1 MSSDSTEPAHL
12 LGTPPPR
19 LAAIDLDGTLVD
31 TVPDIAWCID
41 RTMPRFGIPPRG
53 AALVRRWVGNGV
65 ERLVERALTGE
76 PDTPADPGLLR
87 EACAAFLD
95 LYSASGHDR
104 SRTYPGVRDGLA
116 TLRAHGVAL
125 ACITNKPH
133 RPAVDL
139 LAHLALLDSF
149 DLVLGGDSLPRRK
162 PDPLP
167 VAPRVLHARRRGRAL
182 GVRRGLDQRRGS
194 RSRGRDASRM
204 RELWLQPRPGYRG
217 NRTRR
222 RRRFARGTS
231 GAVLRL
237 LRGGHAGLCDNSVDS
252 PVDPLTDRAR
262 PGAAGHRLRNL
273 SRVTCADDS
282 GRTSRPMT

>member
-104 SRTYPGVRDGLA
+104 SRTYPGVRDGLT

-167 VAPRVLHARRRGRAL
+167 LLHACSTLDVAVEHSVFAGDSTNDVEAARAA
-182 GVRRGLDQRRGS
+182 GMRVACVSYGYNH
-194 RSRGRDASRM
+194 GRDIEETAPDAVVDSLA
-204 RELWLQPRPGYRG
+204 EL
-217 NRTRR
+217 
-222 RRRFARGTS
+222 
-231 GAVLRL
+231 AVLCF
-237 LRGGHAGLCDNSVDS
+237 GSSAAAMQDS
-252 PVDPLTDRAR
+252 
-262 PGAAGHRLRNL
+262 AATRSIPR
-273 SRVTCADDS
+273 
-282 GRTSRPMT
+282 